1 MSIVIAGTG
10 SYLPERRLTNA
21 ELEKMVDTTDEWI
34 VSRTGIS
41 ERRIAEKEETCSTMC
56 TIAAK
61 RALESAGMSGS
72 DISAILIATTT
83 PDYVFPNTASL
94 VQRGIEA
101 FGSFCLDISSACTGF
116 IAGINVGCSLLQAHE
131 EYNSILICGSE
142 KLSCITDWQDRNTCV
157 LFGDGAGA
165 IILKRVRD
173 GKNDCCVRVSE
184 VHADGTYAEILCLPG
199 GGSKNPTTAQT
210 LAEGLQ
216 YIHMRGRETF
226 KLAVNSMAEAA
237 RSVLAKAGVTFD
249 QVSVLIPH
257 QANIRIIQA
266 VAKQLELPDEKVFTN
281 IEKYGNTSAASI
293 AISLDEVI
301 RSGRVKRGDLVL
313 LASFGSGLT
322 WGSVLLSY

>member
-10 SYLPERRLTNA
+10 SYVPERCLTNA

-41 ERRIAEKEETCSTMC
+41 ERRIATNEETCSTMC
-56 TIAAK
+56 IEAAR
-61 RALESAGMSGS
+61 RALDSAGMTGK
-72 DISAILIATTT
+72 DISAILVATTT

-101 FGSFCLDISSACTGF
+101 FGCFCLDISSACTGF

-131 EYNSILICGSE
+131 EYESVMICGSE

-165 IILKRVRD
+165 LILRRVRD
-173 GKNDCCVRVSE
+173 GKDDCCINVSE
-184 VHADGTYAEILCLPG
+184 VHADGTYAEILCLPA
-199 GGSKNPTTAQT
+199 GGSRNPTTAQT
-210 LAEGLQ
+210 VEERLH

-226 KLAVNSMAEAA
+226 KLAVLSMAEAA
-237 RSVLAKAGVTFD
+237 KSVLNRAGVTFD
-249 QVSVLIPH
+249 QVALLVPH

-301 RSGRVKRGDLVL
+301 RSGRIKRGDKLL

-322 WGSVLLSY
+322 WGAVLITY